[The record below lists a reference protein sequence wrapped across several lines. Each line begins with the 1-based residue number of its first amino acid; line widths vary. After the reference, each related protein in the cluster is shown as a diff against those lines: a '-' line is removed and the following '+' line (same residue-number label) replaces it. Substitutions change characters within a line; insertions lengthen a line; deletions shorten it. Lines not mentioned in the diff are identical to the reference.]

1 MDTDIKEQLTFK
13 KTRSNNSIKEK
24 NRNNMRLK
32 KSKKPKKL
40 PPASPS
46 KIEYYNTKKMNSP
59 QYTDSNYSEDE
70 GLEDYKI
77 DGYHPVHVGEILLD
91 RYVIMQKLGYGHFS
105 TAWLAL
111 DNNNGNYVAIK
122 VQKSDER
129 YIQGAYDEIEILQA
143 LAKKNFDKEWI
154 RSLREYYKDDEE
166 KLKELETVE
175 HTQVVQLLN
184 SFIHNGQN
192 GKHFCMVF
200 EVMGVTLLEIIKRYN
215 YKGIPLPLVRII
227 TKQILIGL
235 DFLHLI
241 CHIIHTDL
249 KPENVLVCL
258 TNDELRNIQE
268 TGTYVLDTGNNKESK
283 DVSSKNSEDGKDSIN
298 NSIIDGSFIDE
309 DNNMAISV
317 DMRRDFNGTGKKLR
331 KKRQKFKKKQMKK
344 LEKYGLSQSEIK
356 IKMKEIIDEINEDK
370 KKKEAEIDINNYD
383 LEDLVERPRI
393 ASVPKVNLD
402 LFSHEKNIDNKKS
415 KKDKKKLNEEESEES
430 EESDEDLMDFYEK
443 SQPYFDINLLEYS
456 KTLQGYIKERN
467 RILHD
472 ENYRRFA
479 LTRNDAL
486 SKAKTDEEKIA
497 IYRKLNEEY
506 GSRGKEIDPSIE
518 VKICDIGNACWFNY
532 HFSTIIQ
539 TRQYRSPEV
548 LIGVNYNETSDI
560 WSLACIIFELV
571 TGDFL
576 FQPEKGET
584 FTKNDDHVAKFIQT
598 LGKMPK
604 NFAKRGEYYNK
615 FFTKE
620 GKMRRVKEIKF
631 IPLKEILIKKYHF
644 KENEA
649 QALTDFL
656 LPMLE
661 FYPERRASARELLR
675 HPWLTMPPNYDY
687 LMSEAEIFKMNMKEN
702 LLGNNKENEIKD
714 PKIELNKDRDVYSSD
729 SELCEADCEDNNIKP
744 KVPSD
749 NQADDDIQLGD
760 GNPDKINIPNYNNSF
775 CLYGQ
780 FVDLTSLD
788 QPNPQFDKIID
799 KDL

>member
-1 MDTDIKEQLTFK
+1 
-13 KTRSNNSIKEK
+13 
-24 NRNNMRLK
+24 
-32 KSKKPKKL
+32 
-40 PPASPS
+40 
-46 KIEYYNTKKMNSP
+46 MNSSK
-59 QYTDSNYSEDE
+59 YTDSNYSEDE

-91 RYVIMQKLGYGHFS
+91 RYIIMQKLGYGHFS

-129 YIQGAYDEIEILQA
+129 YIQGAYDEIEILQS

-154 RSLREYYKDDEE
+154 RSLKEYYKDDKE
-166 KLKELETVE
+166 KLSELETVE

-235 DFLHLI
+235 DFLHRI

-258 TNDELRNIQE
+258 TQDELRNIQE
-268 TGTYVLDTGNNKESK
+268 TGTYVLDTGNNNQNSEENSRNISENKKDKEKEKEITNFEIKEKKIKEEEKESNIE
-283 DVSSKNSEDGKDSIN
+283 SSTTELTLDENNNMSI
-298 NSIIDGSFIDE
+298 FIDKE
-309 DNNMAISV
+309 V
-317 DMRRDFNGTGKKLR
+317 DLKGVGKKAR
-331 KKRQKFKKKQMKK
+331 KKRQRYKKKKK
-344 LEKYGLSQSEIK
+344 KMLEKYGLSNVEI
-356 IKMKEIIDEINEDK
+356 EDK
-370 KKKEAEIDINNYD
+370 MTEVINDINLEMEKEQFEENVKNFD
-383 LEDLVERPRI
+383 LDDIIERPRI
-393 ASVPKVNLD
+393 ASVPKVNLN
-402 LFSHEKNIDNKKS
+402 LYSHEKNKRQKS
-415 KKDKKKLNEEESEES
+415 EENSEES
-430 EESDEDLMDFYEK
+430 EEIKYDDDDNNDII
-443 SQPYFDINLLEYS
+443 PFDINLLEYS
-456 KTLQGYIKERN
+456 KSIQGYIKERN

-472 ENYRRFA
+472 ETYRRFA
-479 LTRNDAL
+479 ITRNEAL
-486 SKAKTDEEKIA
+486 SKAKTDDEKIEV
-497 IYRKLNEEY
+497 YKKFNNEY
-506 GSRGKEIDPSIE
+506 NTRGKEIDPSIE
-518 VKICDIGNACWFNY
+518 VKICDIGNACWFDY

-560 WSLACIIFELV
+560 WSLACIVFELV

-576 FQPEKGET
+576 FQPEKGDT
-584 FTKNDDHVAKFIQT
+584 FTKNDDHVARFIYT

-620 GKMRRVKEIKF
+620 GKLRRIKNRKF
-631 IPLKEILIKKYHF
+631 IGLKDILVKKYHF
-644 KENEA
+644 KEFEA

-661 FYPERRASARELLR
+661 YYPERRASARELLR

-687 LMSEAEIFKMNMKEN
+687 RMSDTEIFKMNMREN
-702 LLGNNKENEIKD
+702 LLGNYYDIDERKKDKEND
-714 PKIELNKDRDVYSSD
+714 DRDVYSSD
-729 SELCEADCEDNNIKP
+729 SELNEADCEDNDKKAKIQ
-744 KVPSD
+744 D
-749 NQADDDIQLGD
+749 DEDDDTQLGD
-760 GNPDKINIPNYNNSF
+760 NNPDKINIPNYNNSF
-775 CLYGQ
+775 CMYGQ

-799 KDL
+799 KDLL

>member
-1 MDTDIKEQLTFK
+1 
-13 KTRSNNSIKEK
+13 
-24 NRNNMRLK
+24 
-32 KSKKPKKL
+32 
-40 PPASPS
+40 
-46 KIEYYNTKKMNSP
+46 MNSSK
-59 QYTDSNYSEDE
+59 YTDSNYSEDE

-91 RYVIMQKLGYGHFS
+91 RYIIMQKLGYGHFS

-129 YIQGAYDEIEILQA
+129 YIQGAYDEIEILQS

-154 RSLREYYKDDEE
+154 RSLKEYYKDDKE
-166 KLKELETVE
+166 KLSELETVE

-235 DFLHLI
+235 DFLHRI

-258 TNDELRNIQE
+258 TQDELRNIQE
-268 TGTYVLDTGNNKESK
+268 TGTYVLDTGNNNQNSEENSRNISENKKDKEKEITNFEIKEKKIKEEEKESNIE
-283 DVSSKNSEDGKDSIN
+283 SSTTELTLDENNNMSI
-298 NSIIDGSFIDE
+298 FIDKE
-309 DNNMAISV
+309 V
-317 DMRRDFNGTGKKLR
+317 DLKGVGKKAR
-331 KKRQKFKKKQMKK
+331 KKRQRYKKKKK
-344 LEKYGLSQSEIK
+344 KMLEKYGLSNVEI
-356 IKMKEIIDEINEDK
+356 EDK
-370 KKKEAEIDINNYD
+370 MTEVINDINLEMEKEQFEENVKNFD
-383 LEDLVERPRI
+383 LDDIIERPRI
-393 ASVPKVNLD
+393 ASVPKVNLN
-402 LFSHEKNIDNKKS
+402 LYSHEKNKRQKS
-415 KKDKKKLNEEESEES
+415 EENSEES
-430 EESDEDLMDFYEK
+430 EEIKYDDDENNDII
-443 SQPYFDINLLEYS
+443 PFDINLLEYS
-456 KTLQGYIKERN
+456 KSIQGYIKERN

-472 ENYRRFA
+472 ETYRRFA
-479 LTRNDAL
+479 ITRNEAL
-486 SKAKTDEEKIA
+486 SKAKTDDEKIEV
-497 IYRKLNEEY
+497 YKKFNNEY
-506 GSRGKEIDPSIE
+506 NTRGKEIDTSIE
-518 VKICDIGNACWFNY
+518 VKICDIGNACWFDY

-560 WSLACIIFELV
+560 WSLACIVFELV

-576 FQPEKGET
+576 FQPEKGDT
-584 FTKNDDHVAKFIQT
+584 FTKNDDHVAKFIYT

-620 GKMRRVKEIKF
+620 GKLRRIKNRKF
-631 IPLKEILIKKYHF
+631 IGLKDILVKKYHF
-644 KENEA
+644 KEFEA

-661 FYPERRASARELLR
+661 YYPERRASARELLR

-687 LMSEAEIFKMNMKEN
+687 RMSDTEIFKMNMREN
-702 LLGNNKENEIKD
+702 LLGNYYDIDERKKDKEND
-714 PKIELNKDRDVYSSD
+714 DRDVYSSD
-729 SELCEADCEDNNIKP
+729 SELNEADCEDNDKKAKIQ
-744 KVPSD
+744 D
-749 NQADDDIQLGD
+749 DEDDDTQLGD
-760 GNPDKINIPNYNNSF
+760 NNPDKINIPNYNNS
-775 CLYGQ
+775 
-780 FVDLTSLD
+780 
-788 QPNPQFDKIID
+788 I
-799 KDL
+799 

>member
-1 MDTDIKEQLTFK
+1 
-13 KTRSNNSIKEK
+13 
-24 NRNNMRLK
+24 
-32 KSKKPKKL
+32 
-40 PPASPS
+40 
-46 KIEYYNTKKMNSP
+46 MNSSK
-59 QYTDSNYSEDE
+59 YTDSNYSEDE

-91 RYVIMQKLGYGHFS
+91 RYIIMQKLGYGHFS

-129 YIQGAYDEIEILQA
+129 YIQGAYDEIEILQS

-154 RSLREYYKDDEE
+154 RSLKEYYKDDKE
-166 KLKELETVE
+166 KLSELETVE

-235 DFLHLI
+235 DFLHRI

-258 TNDELRNIQE
+258 TQDELRNIQE
-268 TGTYVLDTGNNKESK
+268 TGTYVLDTGNNNQNSEENSRNISENKKDKEKEKEITNFEIKEKKIKEEEKESNIE
-283 DVSSKNSEDGKDSIN
+283 SSTTELTLDENNNMSI
-298 NSIIDGSFIDE
+298 FIDKE
-309 DNNMAISV
+309 V
-317 DMRRDFNGTGKKLR
+317 DLKGVGKKAR
-331 KKRQKFKKKQMKK
+331 KKRQRYKKKKK
-344 LEKYGLSQSEIK
+344 KMLEKYGLSNVEI
-356 IKMKEIIDEINEDK
+356 EDK
-370 KKKEAEIDINNYD
+370 MTEVINDINLEMEKEQFEENVKNFD
-383 LEDLVERPRI
+383 LDDIIERPRI
-393 ASVPKVNLD
+393 ASVPKVNLN
-402 LFSHEKNIDNKKS
+402 LYSHEKNKRQKS
-415 KKDKKKLNEEESEES
+415 EENSEES
-430 EESDEDLMDFYEK
+430 EEIKYDDDENNDII
-443 SQPYFDINLLEYS
+443 PFDINLLEYS
-456 KTLQGYIKERN
+456 KSIQGYIKERN

-472 ENYRRFA
+472 ETYRRFA
-479 LTRNDAL
+479 ITRNEAL
-486 SKAKTDEEKIA
+486 SKAKTDDEKIEV
-497 IYRKLNEEY
+497 YKKFNNEY
-506 GSRGKEIDPSIE
+506 NTRGKEIDPSIE
-518 VKICDIGNACWFNY
+518 VKICDIGNACWFDY

-560 WSLACIIFELV
+560 WSLACIVFELV

-576 FQPEKGET
+576 FQPEKGDT
-584 FTKNDDHVAKFIQT
+584 FTKNDDHVARFIYT

-620 GKMRRVKEIKF
+620 GKLRRIKNRKF
-631 IPLKEILIKKYHF
+631 IGLKDILVKKYHF
-644 KENEA
+644 KEFEA

-661 FYPERRASARELLR
+661 YYPERRASARELLR

-687 LMSEAEIFKMNMKEN
+687 RMSDTEIFKMNMREN
-702 LLGNNKENEIKD
+702 LLGNYYDIDERKKDKEND
-714 PKIELNKDRDVYSSD
+714 DRDVYSSD
-729 SELCEADCEDNNIKP
+729 SELNEADCEDNDKKAKIQ
-744 KVPSD
+744 D
-749 NQADDDIQLGD
+749 DEDDDTQLGD
-760 GNPDKINIPNYNNSF
+760 NNPDKINIPNYNNSF
-775 CLYGQ
+775 CMYGQ

-799 KDL
+799 KDLL

>member
-1 MDTDIKEQLTFK
+1 MDTDIKDQLSLK
-13 KTRSNNSIKEK
+13 KGRSNNSIKEK
-24 NRNNMRLK
+24 NRNNMKLK
-32 KSKKPKKL
+32 KCKKPKKL

-46 KIEYYNTKKMNSP
+46 KIEYYNIKKMNSP

-129 YIQGAYDEIEILQA
+129 YIQGAYDEIEILQS

-235 DFLHLI
+235 DFLHRI

-258 TNDELRNIQE
+258 TEDELRNIQE

-283 DVSSKNSEDGKDSIN
+283 NTSSNNSEDGKDSVN
-298 NSIIDGSFIDE
+298 NSINDGSFIDE
-309 DNNMAISV
+309 DMNMAISV
-317 DMRRDFNGTGKKLR
+317 DMRREFPGTGKKLR
-331 KKRQKFKKKQMKK
+331 KKRQKYKRKQMKK
-344 LEKYGLSQSEIK
+344 LEKYGLSKSEIQ

-370 KKKEAEIDINNYD
+370 RKKEAEIDVNNYD

-402 LFSHEKNIDNKKS
+402 LFSHEKNNDNKKS

-443 SQPYFDINLLEYS
+443 SQPFFDINLLEYS

-532 HFSTIIQ
+532 HFSTISQ

-620 GKMRRVKEIKF
+620 GKMRRVKEIKY

-687 LMSEAEIFKMNMKEN
+687 LMSEAEIFKMTMKEN
-702 LLGNNKENEIKD
+702 LLGTNKENEIKD

-729 SELCEADCEDNNIKP
+729 SELCEADCEDNNIKQ
-744 KVPSD
+744 KAPSD
-749 NQADDDIQLGD
+749 NEDDDDIQLGD

-775 CLYGQ
+775 CMYGQ

>member
-1 MDTDIKEQLTFK
+1 
-13 KTRSNNSIKEK
+13 
-24 NRNNMRLK
+24 
-32 KSKKPKKL
+32 
-40 PPASPS
+40 
-46 KIEYYNTKKMNSP
+46 MNSSK
-59 QYTDSNYSEDE
+59 YTDSNYSEDE

-91 RYVIMQKLGYGHFS
+91 RYIIMQKLGYGHFS

-129 YIQGAYDEIEILQA
+129 YIQGAYDEIEILQS

-154 RSLREYYKDDEE
+154 RSLKEYYKDDKE
-166 KLKELETVE
+166 KLSELETVE

-235 DFLHLI
+235 DFLHRI

-258 TNDELRNIQE
+258 TQDELRNIQE
-268 TGTYVLDTGNNKESK
+268 TGTYVLDTGNNNQNSEENSRNISENKKDKEKEKEITNFEIKEKKIKEEEKESNIE
-283 DVSSKNSEDGKDSIN
+283 SSTTELTLDENNNMSI
-298 NSIIDGSFIDE
+298 FIDKE
-309 DNNMAISV
+309 V
-317 DMRRDFNGTGKKLR
+317 DLKGVGKKAR
-331 KKRQKFKKKQMKK
+331 KKRQRYKKKKK
-344 LEKYGLSQSEIK
+344 KMLEKYGLSNVEI
-356 IKMKEIIDEINEDK
+356 EDK
-370 KKKEAEIDINNYD
+370 MTEVINDINLEMEKEQFEENVKNFD
-383 LEDLVERPRI
+383 LDDIIERPRI
-393 ASVPKVNLD
+393 ASVPKVNLN
-402 LFSHEKNIDNKKS
+402 LYSHEKNKRQKS
-415 KKDKKKLNEEESEES
+415 EENSEES
-430 EESDEDLMDFYEK
+430 EEIKYDDDENNDII
-443 SQPYFDINLLEYS
+443 PFDINLLEYS
-456 KTLQGYIKERN
+456 KSIQGYIKERN

-472 ENYRRFA
+472 ETYRRFA
-479 LTRNDAL
+479 ITRNEAL
-486 SKAKTDEEKIA
+486 SKAKTDDEKIEV
-497 IYRKLNEEY
+497 YKKFNNEY
-506 GSRGKEIDPSIE
+506 NTRGKEIDPSIE
-518 VKICDIGNACWFNY
+518 VKICDIGNACWFDY

-560 WSLACIIFELV
+560 WSLACIVFELV

-576 FQPEKGET
+576 FQPEKGDT
-584 FTKNDDHVAKFIQT
+584 FTKNDDHVAKFIYT

-620 GKMRRVKEIKF
+620 GKLRRIKNRKF
-631 IPLKEILIKKYHF
+631 IGLKDILVKKYHF
-644 KENEA
+644 KEFEA

-661 FYPERRASARELLR
+661 YYPERRASARELLR

-687 LMSEAEIFKMNMKEN
+687 RMSDTEIFKMNMREN
-702 LLGNNKENEIKD
+702 LLGNYYDIDERKKDKEND
-714 PKIELNKDRDVYSSD
+714 DRDVYSSD
-729 SELCEADCEDNNIKP
+729 SELNEADCVDNDKKAKIQ
-744 KVPSD
+744 D
-749 NQADDDIQLGD
+749 DEDDDTQLGD
-760 GNPDKINIPNYNNSF
+760 NNPDKINIPNYNNSF
-775 CLYGQ
+775 CMYGQ

-799 KDL
+799 KDLL

>member
-1 MDTDIKEQLTFK
+1 
-13 KTRSNNSIKEK
+13 
-24 NRNNMRLK
+24 
-32 KSKKPKKL
+32 
-40 PPASPS
+40 
-46 KIEYYNTKKMNSP
+46 MNSSK
-59 QYTDSNYSEDE
+59 YTDSNYSEDE

-91 RYVIMQKLGYGHFS
+91 RYIIMQKLGYGHFS

-129 YIQGAYDEIEILQA
+129 YIQGAYDEIEILQS

-154 RSLREYYKDDEE
+154 RSLKEYYKDDKE
-166 KLKELETVE
+166 KLSELETVE

-235 DFLHLI
+235 DFLHRI

-258 TNDELRNIQE
+258 TQDELRNIQE
-268 TGTYVLDTGNNKESK
+268 TGTYVLDTGNNNQNSEENSRNISENKKDKEKEITNFEIKEKKIKEDEKESNIE
-283 DVSSKNSEDGKDSIN
+283 SSTTELTLDENNNMSI
-298 NSIIDGSFIDE
+298 FIDKE
-309 DNNMAISV
+309 V
-317 DMRRDFNGTGKKLR
+317 DLKGVGKKAR
-331 KKRQKFKKKQMKK
+331 KKRQRYKKKKK
-344 LEKYGLSQSEIK
+344 KMLEKYGLSNVEI
-356 IKMKEIIDEINEDK
+356 EDK
-370 KKKEAEIDINNYD
+370 MTEVINDINLEMEKEQFEENVKNFD
-383 LEDLVERPRI
+383 LDDIIERPRI
-393 ASVPKVNLD
+393 ASVPKVNLN
-402 LFSHEKNIDNKKS
+402 LYSHEKNKRQKS
-415 KKDKKKLNEEESEES
+415 EENSEES
-430 EESDEDLMDFYEK
+430 EEIKYDDDENNDII
-443 SQPYFDINLLEYS
+443 PFDINLLEYS
-456 KTLQGYIKERN
+456 KSIQGYIKERN

-472 ENYRRFA
+472 ETYRRFA
-479 LTRNDAL
+479 ITRNEAL
-486 SKAKTDEEKIA
+486 SKAKTDDEKIEV
-497 IYRKLNEEY
+497 YKKFNNEY
-506 GSRGKEIDPSIE
+506 NTRGKEIDPSIE
-518 VKICDIGNACWFNY
+518 VKICDIGNACWFDY

-560 WSLACIIFELV
+560 WSLACIVFELV

-576 FQPEKGET
+576 FQPEKGDT
-584 FTKNDDHVAKFIQT
+584 FTKNDDHVAKFIYT

-620 GKMRRVKEIKF
+620 GKLRRIKNRKF
-631 IPLKEILIKKYHF
+631 IGLKDILVKKYHF
-644 KENEA
+644 KEFEA

-661 FYPERRASARELLR
+661 YYPERRASARELLR

-687 LMSEAEIFKMNMKEN
+687 RMSDTEIFKMNMREN
-702 LLGNNKENEIKD
+702 LLGNYYDIDERKKDKEND
-714 PKIELNKDRDVYSSD
+714 DRDVYSSD
-729 SELCEADCEDNNIKP
+729 SELNEADCEDNDKKAKIQ
-744 KVPSD
+744 D
-749 NQADDDIQLGD
+749 DEDDDTQLGD
-760 GNPDKINIPNYNNSF
+760 NNPDKINIPNYNNSF
-775 CLYGQ
+775 CMYGQ

-799 KDL
+799 KDLL

>member
-1 MDTDIKEQLTFK
+1 
-13 KTRSNNSIKEK
+13 
-24 NRNNMRLK
+24 MR
-32 KSKKPKKL
+32 
-40 PPASPS
+40 
-46 KIEYYNTKKMNSP
+46 I
-59 QYTDSNYSEDE
+59 
-70 GLEDYKI
+70 
-77 DGYHPVHVGEILLD
+77 
-91 RYVIMQKLGYGHFS
+91 
-105 TAWLAL
+105 
-111 DNNNGNYVAIK
+111 
-122 VQKSDER
+122 
-129 YIQGAYDEIEILQA
+129 
-143 LAKKNFDKEWI
+143 
-154 RSLREYYKDDEE
+154 
-166 KLKELETVE
+166 
-175 HTQVVQLLN
+175 
-184 SFIHNGQN
+184 
-192 GKHFCMVF
+192 
-200 EVMGVTLLEIIKRYN
+200 
-215 YKGIPLPLVRII
+215 
-227 TKQILIGL
+227 
-235 DFLHLI
+235 
-241 CHIIHTDL
+241 
-249 KPENVLVCL
+249 
-258 TNDELRNIQE
+258 
-268 TGTYVLDTGNNKESK
+268 
-283 DVSSKNSEDGKDSIN
+283 
-298 NSIIDGSFIDE
+298 
-309 DNNMAISV
+309 
-317 DMRRDFNGTGKKLR
+317 
-331 KKRQKFKKKQMKK
+331 
-344 LEKYGLSQSEIK
+344 LEKYGLSKKEIK
-356 IKMKEIIDEINEDK
+356 EKMDEIMGTKKDK
-370 KKKEAEIDINNYD
+370 ETEIDINNYD
-383 LEDLVERPRI
+383 LEDLIERPRI

-402 LFSHEKNIDNKKS
+402 LYSHEKEKKE
-415 KKDKKKLNEEESEES
+415 KKNKKKLNEEDSEEFDESE
-430 EESDEDLMDFYEK
+430 DIMDYYEK

-456 KTLQGYIKERN
+456 KTLQGYIKEKN

-506 GSRGKEIDPSIE
+506 NCRGKDINPSIE

-560 WSLACIIFELV
+560 WSLACIVFELV

-576 FQPEKGET
+576 FQPEKGDT

-604 NFAKRGEYYNK
+604 NFARRGEYYNK

-620 GKMRRVKEIKF
+620 GKMRRVKEIKY
-631 IPLKEILIKKYHF
+631 IPLKEILVKKYHF

-656 LPMLE
+656 MPMLE

-702 LLGNNKENEIKD
+702 LLGINKEKENED
-714 PKIELNKDRDVYSSD
+714 PKNEINKDRDVYSSD
-729 SELCEADCEDNNIKP
+729 SELNEGDCEDNNLKP

-749 NQADDDIQLGD
+749 NEDDDDIQLGD

-775 CLYGQ
+775 CMYGQ

-788 QPNPQFDKIID
+788 QPNPQFDKIMD

>member
-1 MDTDIKEQLTFK
+1 
-13 KTRSNNSIKEK
+13 
-24 NRNNMRLK
+24 
-32 KSKKPKKL
+32 
-40 PPASPS
+40 
-46 KIEYYNTKKMNSP
+46 MNSSK
-59 QYTDSNYSEDE
+59 YTDSNYSEDE

-91 RYVIMQKLGYGHFS
+91 RYIIMQKLGYGHFS

-129 YIQGAYDEIEILQA
+129 YIQGAYDEIEILQS

-154 RSLREYYKDDEE
+154 RSLKEYYKDDKE
-166 KLKELETVE
+166 KLNELETVE

-235 DFLHLI
+235 DFLHRI

-258 TNDELRNIQE
+258 TQDELRNIQE
-268 TGTYVLDTGNNKESK
+268 TGTYVLDTGNNNQNSEENSRNISENKKDKEKEITNFEIKEKKIKEEEKESNIE
-283 DVSSKNSEDGKDSIN
+283 SSTTELTLDENNNMSI
-298 NSIIDGSFIDE
+298 FIDKE
-309 DNNMAISV
+309 V
-317 DMRRDFNGTGKKLR
+317 DLKGVGKKAR
-331 KKRQKFKKKQMKK
+331 KKRQRYKKKKK
-344 LEKYGLSQSEIK
+344 KMLEKYGLSNVEI
-356 IKMKEIIDEINEDK
+356 EDK
-370 KKKEAEIDINNYD
+370 MTEVINDINLEMEKEQFEENVKNFD
-383 LEDLVERPRI
+383 LDDIIERPRI
-393 ASVPKVNLD
+393 ASVPKVNLN
-402 LFSHEKNIDNKKS
+402 LYSHEKNKRQKS
-415 KKDKKKLNEEESEES
+415 EENSEES
-430 EESDEDLMDFYEK
+430 EEIKYDDDENNDII
-443 SQPYFDINLLEYS
+443 PFDINLLEYS
-456 KTLQGYIKERN
+456 KSIQGYIKERN

-472 ENYRRFA
+472 ETYRRFA
-479 LTRNDAL
+479 ITRNEAL
-486 SKAKTDEEKIA
+486 SKAKTDDEKIEV
-497 IYRKLNEEY
+497 YKKFNNEY
-506 GSRGKEIDPSIE
+506 NTRGKEIDPSIE
-518 VKICDIGNACWFNY
+518 VKICDIGNACWFDY

-560 WSLACIIFELV
+560 WSLACIVFELV

-576 FQPEKGET
+576 FQPEKGDT
-584 FTKNDDHVAKFIQT
+584 FTKNDDHVAKFIYT

-620 GKMRRVKEIKF
+620 GKLRRIKNRKF
-631 IPLKEILIKKYHF
+631 IGLKDILVKKYHF
-644 KENEA
+644 KEFEA

-661 FYPERRASARELLR
+661 YYPERRASARELLR

-687 LMSEAEIFKMNMKEN
+687 RMSDTEIFKMNMREN
-702 LLGNNKENEIKD
+702 LLGNYYDIDERKKDKEND
-714 PKIELNKDRDVYSSD
+714 DRDVYSSD
-729 SELCEADCEDNNIKP
+729 SELNEADCEDNDKKAKIQ
-744 KVPSD
+744 D
-749 NQADDDIQLGD
+749 DEDDDTQLGD
-760 GNPDKINIPNYNNSF
+760 NNPDKINIPNYNNSF
-775 CLYGQ
+775 CMYGQ

-799 KDL
+799 KDLL

>member
-1 MDTDIKEQLTFK
+1 
-13 KTRSNNSIKEK
+13 
-24 NRNNMRLK
+24 
-32 KSKKPKKL
+32 
-40 PPASPS
+40 
-46 KIEYYNTKKMNSP
+46 MNSSK
-59 QYTDSNYSEDE
+59 YTDSNYSEDE

-91 RYVIMQKLGYGHFS
+91 RYIIMQKLGYGHFS

-129 YIQGAYDEIEILQA
+129 YIQGAYDEIEILQS

-154 RSLREYYKDDEE
+154 RSLKEYYKDDKE
-166 KLKELETVE
+166 KLSELETVE

-235 DFLHLI
+235 DFLHRI

-258 TNDELRNIQE
+258 TQDELRNIQE
-268 TGTYVLDTGNNKESK
+268 TGTYVLDTGNNNQNSEENSRNISENKKEKEKEITNFEIKEKKIKEEEKESNIE
-283 DVSSKNSEDGKDSIN
+283 SSTTELTLDENNNMSI
-298 NSIIDGSFIDE
+298 FIDKE
-309 DNNMAISV
+309 V
-317 DMRRDFNGTGKKLR
+317 DLKGVGKKAR
-331 KKRQKFKKKQMKK
+331 KKRQRYKKKKK
-344 LEKYGLSQSEIK
+344 KMLEKYGLSNVEI
-356 IKMKEIIDEINEDK
+356 EDK
-370 KKKEAEIDINNYD
+370 MTEVINDINLEMEKEQFEENVKNFD
-383 LEDLVERPRI
+383 LDDIIERPRI
-393 ASVPKVNLD
+393 ASVPKVNLN
-402 LFSHEKNIDNKKS
+402 LYSHEKNKRQKS
-415 KKDKKKLNEEESEES
+415 EENSEES
-430 EESDEDLMDFYEK
+430 EEIKYDDDENNDII
-443 SQPYFDINLLEYS
+443 PFDINLLEYS
-456 KTLQGYIKERN
+456 KSIQGYIKERN

-472 ENYRRFA
+472 ETYRRFA
-479 LTRNDAL
+479 ITRNEAL
-486 SKAKTDEEKIA
+486 SKAKTDDEKIEV
-497 IYRKLNEEY
+497 YKKFNNEY
-506 GSRGKEIDPSIE
+506 NTRGKEIDPSIE
-518 VKICDIGNACWFNY
+518 VKICDIGNACWFDY

-560 WSLACIIFELV
+560 WSLACIVFELV

-576 FQPEKGET
+576 FQPEKGDT
-584 FTKNDDHVAKFIQT
+584 FTKNDDHVAKFIYT

-620 GKMRRVKEIKF
+620 GKLRRIKNRKF
-631 IPLKEILIKKYHF
+631 IGLKDILVKKYHF
-644 KENEA
+644 KEFEA

-661 FYPERRASARELLR
+661 YYPERRASARELLR

-687 LMSEAEIFKMNMKEN
+687 RMSDTEIFKMNMREN
-702 LLGNNKENEIKD
+702 LLGNYYDIDERKKDKEND
-714 PKIELNKDRDVYSSD
+714 DRDVYSSD
-729 SELCEADCEDNNIKP
+729 SELNEADCEDNDKKAKIQ
-744 KVPSD
+744 D
-749 NQADDDIQLGD
+749 DEDDDTQLGD
-760 GNPDKINIPNYNNSF
+760 NNPDKINIPNYNNSF
-775 CLYGQ
+775 CMYGQ

-799 KDL
+799 KDLL

>member
-1 MDTDIKEQLTFK
+1 
-13 KTRSNNSIKEK
+13 
-24 NRNNMRLK
+24 
-32 KSKKPKKL
+32 
-40 PPASPS
+40 
-46 KIEYYNTKKMNSP
+46 MNSSK
-59 QYTDSNYSEDE
+59 YTDSNYSEDE

-91 RYVIMQKLGYGHFS
+91 RYIIMQKLGYGHFS

-129 YIQGAYDEIEILQA
+129 YIQGAYDEIEILQS

-154 RSLREYYKDDEE
+154 RSLKEYYKDDKE
-166 KLKELETVE
+166 KLSELETVE

-235 DFLHLI
+235 DFLHRI

-258 TNDELRNIQE
+258 TQDELRNIQE
-268 TGTYVLDTGNNKESK
+268 TGTYVLDTGNNNQNSEENSRNISENKKDKEKEITNFEIKEKKIKEEEKESNIE
-283 DVSSKNSEDGKDSIN
+283 SSTTELTLDENNNMSI
-298 NSIIDGSFIDE
+298 FIDKE
-309 DNNMAISV
+309 V
-317 DMRRDFNGTGKKLR
+317 DLKGVGKKAR
-331 KKRQKFKKKQMKK
+331 KKRQRYKKKKK
-344 LEKYGLSQSEIK
+344 KMLEKYGLSNVEI
-356 IKMKEIIDEINEDK
+356 EDK
-370 KKKEAEIDINNYD
+370 MTEVINDINLEMEKEQFEENVKNFD
-383 LEDLVERPRI
+383 LDDIIERPRI
-393 ASVPKVNLD
+393 ASVPKVNLN
-402 LFSHEKNIDNKKS
+402 LYSHEKNKRQKS
-415 KKDKKKLNEEESEES
+415 EENSEES
-430 EESDEDLMDFYEK
+430 EEIKYDDDENNDII
-443 SQPYFDINLLEYS
+443 PFDINLLEYS
-456 KTLQGYIKERN
+456 KSIQGYIKERN

-472 ENYRRFA
+472 ETYRRFA
-479 LTRNDAL
+479 ITRNEAL
-486 SKAKTDEEKIA
+486 SKAKTDDEKIEV
-497 IYRKLNEEY
+497 YKKFNNEY
-506 GSRGKEIDPSIE
+506 NTRGKEIDTSIE
-518 VKICDIGNACWFNY
+518 VKICDIGNACWFDY

-560 WSLACIIFELV
+560 WSLACIVFELV

-576 FQPEKGET
+576 FQPEKGDT
-584 FTKNDDHVAKFIQT
+584 FTKNDDHVAKFIYT

-620 GKMRRVKEIKF
+620 GKLRRIKNRKF
-631 IPLKEILIKKYHF
+631 IGLKDILVKKYHF
-644 KENEA
+644 KEFEA

-661 FYPERRASARELLR
+661 YYPERRASARELLR

-687 LMSEAEIFKMNMKEN
+687 RMSDTEIFKMNMREN
-702 LLGNNKENEIKD
+702 LLGNYYDIDERKKDKEND
-714 PKIELNKDRDVYSSD
+714 DRDVYSSD
-729 SELCEADCEDNNIKP
+729 SELNEADCEDNDKKAKIQ
-744 KVPSD
+744 D
-749 NQADDDIQLGD
+749 DEDDDTQLGD
-760 GNPDKINIPNYNNSF
+760 NNPDKINIPNYNNSF
-775 CLYGQ
+775 CMYGQ

-799 KDL
+799 KDLL

>member
-1 MDTDIKEQLTFK
+1 
-13 KTRSNNSIKEK
+13 
-24 NRNNMRLK
+24 
-32 KSKKPKKL
+32 
-40 PPASPS
+40 
-46 KIEYYNTKKMNSP
+46 MNSSK
-59 QYTDSNYSEDE
+59 YTDSNYSEDE

-91 RYVIMQKLGYGHFS
+91 RYIIMQKLGYGHFS

-129 YIQGAYDEIEILQA
+129 YIQGAYDEIEILQS

-154 RSLREYYKDDEE
+154 RSLKEYYKDDKE
-166 KLKELETVE
+166 KLNELETVE

-235 DFLHLI
+235 DFLHRI

-258 TNDELRNIQE
+258 TQDELRNIQE
-268 TGTYVLDTGNNKESK
+268 TGTYVLDTGNNNQNSEENSRNISENKKDKEKEKEITNFEIKEKKIKEEEKESNIE
-283 DVSSKNSEDGKDSIN
+283 SSTTELTLDENNNMSI
-298 NSIIDGSFIDE
+298 FIDKE
-309 DNNMAISV
+309 V
-317 DMRRDFNGTGKKLR
+317 DLKGVGKKAR
-331 KKRQKFKKKQMKK
+331 KKRQRYKKKKK
-344 LEKYGLSQSEIK
+344 KMLEKYGLSNVEI
-356 IKMKEIIDEINEDK
+356 EDK
-370 KKKEAEIDINNYD
+370 MTEVINDINLEMEKEQFEENVKNFD
-383 LEDLVERPRI
+383 LDDIIERPRI
-393 ASVPKVNLD
+393 ASVPKVNLN
-402 LFSHEKNIDNKKS
+402 LYSHEKNKRQKS
-415 KKDKKKLNEEESEES
+415 EENSEES
-430 EESDEDLMDFYEK
+430 EEIKYDDDENNDII
-443 SQPYFDINLLEYS
+443 PFDINLLEYS
-456 KTLQGYIKERN
+456 KSIQGYIKERN

-472 ENYRRFA
+472 ETYRRFA
-479 LTRNDAL
+479 ITRNEAL
-486 SKAKTDEEKIA
+486 SKAKTDDEKIEV
-497 IYRKLNEEY
+497 YKKFNNEY
-506 GSRGKEIDPSIE
+506 NTRGKEIDPSIE
-518 VKICDIGNACWFNY
+518 VKICDIGNACWFDY

-560 WSLACIIFELV
+560 WSLACIVFELV

-576 FQPEKGET
+576 FQPEKGDT
-584 FTKNDDHVAKFIQT
+584 FTKNDDHVAKFIYT

-620 GKMRRVKEIKF
+620 GKLRRIKNRKF
-631 IPLKEILIKKYHF
+631 IGLKDILVKKYHF
-644 KENEA
+644 KEFEA

-687 LMSEAEIFKMNMKEN
+687 RMSDTEIFKMNMREN
-702 LLGNNKENEIKD
+702 LLGNYYDIDERKKDKEND
-714 PKIELNKDRDVYSSD
+714 DRDVYSSD
-729 SELCEADCEDNNIKP
+729 SELNEADCEDNDKKAKIQ
-744 KVPSD
+744 D
-749 NQADDDIQLGD
+749 DEDDDTQLGD
-760 GNPDKINIPNYNNSF
+760 NNPDKINIPNYNNSF
-775 CLYGQ
+775 CMYGQ

-799 KDL
+799 KDLL

>member
-1 MDTDIKEQLTFK
+1 
-13 KTRSNNSIKEK
+13 
-24 NRNNMRLK
+24 
-32 KSKKPKKL
+32 
-40 PPASPS
+40 
-46 KIEYYNTKKMNSP
+46 MNSSK
-59 QYTDSNYSEDE
+59 YTDSNYSEDE

-91 RYVIMQKLGYGHFS
+91 RYIIMQKLGYGHFS

-129 YIQGAYDEIEILQA
+129 YIQGAYDEIEILQS

-154 RSLREYYKDDEE
+154 RSLKEYYKDDKE
-166 KLKELETVE
+166 KLSELETVE

-235 DFLHLI
+235 DFLHRI

-258 TNDELRNIQE
+258 TQDELRNIQE
-268 TGTYVLDTGNNKESK
+268 TGTYVLDTGNNNQNSEENSRNISENKKDKEKEITNFEIKEKKIKEDEKESNIE
-283 DVSSKNSEDGKDSIN
+283 SSTTELTLDENNNMSI
-298 NSIIDGSFIDE
+298 FIDKE
-309 DNNMAISV
+309 V
-317 DMRRDFNGTGKKLR
+317 DLKGVGKKAR
-331 KKRQKFKKKQMKK
+331 KKRQRYKKKKK
-344 LEKYGLSQSEIK
+344 KMLEKYGLSNVEI
-356 IKMKEIIDEINEDK
+356 EDK
-370 KKKEAEIDINNYD
+370 MTEVINDINLEMEKEQFEENVKNFD
-383 LEDLVERPRI
+383 LDDIIERPRI
-393 ASVPKVNLD
+393 ASVPKVNLN
-402 LFSHEKNIDNKKS
+402 LYSHEKNKRQKS
-415 KKDKKKLNEEESEES
+415 EENSEES
-430 EESDEDLMDFYEK
+430 EEIKYDDDENNDII
-443 SQPYFDINLLEYS
+443 PFDINLLEYS
-456 KTLQGYIKERN
+456 KSIQGYIKERN

-472 ENYRRFA
+472 ETYRRFA
-479 LTRNDAL
+479 ITRNEAL
-486 SKAKTDEEKIA
+486 SKAKTDDEKIEV
-497 IYRKLNEEY
+497 YKKFNNEY
-506 GSRGKEIDPSIE
+506 NTRGKEIDTSIE
-518 VKICDIGNACWFNY
+518 VKICDIGNACWFDY

-560 WSLACIIFELV
+560 WSLACIVFELV

-576 FQPEKGET
+576 FQPEKGDT
-584 FTKNDDHVAKFIQT
+584 FTKNDDHVAKFIYT

-620 GKMRRVKEIKF
+620 GKLRRIKNRKF
-631 IPLKEILIKKYHF
+631 IGLKDILVKKYHF
-644 KENEA
+644 KEFEA

-661 FYPERRASARELLR
+661 YYPERRASARELLR

-687 LMSEAEIFKMNMKEN
+687 RMSDTEIFKMNMREN
-702 LLGNNKENEIKD
+702 LLGNYYDIDERKKDKEND
-714 PKIELNKDRDVYSSD
+714 DRDVYSSD
-729 SELCEADCEDNNIKP
+729 SELNEADCEDNDKKAKIQ
-744 KVPSD
+744 D
-749 NQADDDIQLGD
+749 DEDDDTQLGD
-760 GNPDKINIPNYNNSF
+760 NNPDKINIPNYNNSF
-775 CLYGQ
+775 CMYGQ

-799 KDL
+799 KDLL

>member
-1 MDTDIKEQLTFK
+1 MK
-13 KTRSNNSIKEK
+13 
-24 NRNNMRLK
+24 LK
-32 KSKKPKKL
+32 KSKKSTKL

-46 KIEYYNTKKMNSP
+46 KIVYYNTKKMNSP
-59 QYTDSNYSEDE
+59 QYTDSNFSEDE

-91 RYVIMQKLGYGHFS
+91 RYIIMQKLGYGHFS

-129 YIQGAYDEIEILQA
+129 YIQGAYDEIEILQS

-154 RSLREYYKDDEE
+154 SSLKEYYKDDEE

-235 DFLHLI
+235 DFLHRI

-258 TNDELRNIQE
+258 TPDELRNIQE

-283 DVSSKNSEDGKDSIN
+283 CSSSNNSEEAKDSNN
-298 NSIIDGSFIDE
+298 NSIDESYFLDE
-309 DNNMAISV
+309 DMNMLVSV
-317 DMRRDFNGTGKKLR
+317 DLRKDFKGTFGKKLR
-331 KKRQKFKKKQMKK
+331 RRRQKNKRKQMKK
-344 LEKYGLSQSEIK
+344 LEKYGLTKNEIQV
-356 IKMKEIIDEINEDK
+356 KMHEIIDEINEEK
-370 KKKEAEIDINNYD
+370 RKKESEINVNNYD
-383 LEDLVERPRI
+383 LEDLVERPRV

-402 LFSHEKNIDNKKS
+402 LYSHEKNNKDKKS
-415 KKDKKKLNEEESEES
+415 KKNKRKMEEEEEEESEAS
-430 EESDEDLMDFYEK
+430 EEFDDDIFDLYNK
-443 SQPYFDINLLEYS
+443 SRAHFDINIKEYNQI
-456 KTLQGYIKERN
+456 LQCYIKERN

-472 ENYRRFA
+472 ENYRKFV
-479 LTRNDAL
+479 LTRNEAL
-486 SKAKTDEEKIA
+486 SKAKTDEEKKK
-497 IYRKLNEEY
+497 IYLKLNEEY

-560 WSLACIIFELV
+560 WSLACMVFELV

-576 FQPEKGET
+576 FQPEKGQT

-620 GKMRRVKEIKF
+620 GKMRRVKDIKY
-631 IPLKEILIKKYHF
+631 IPLKEIFVKKYHF

-661 FYPERRASARELLR
+661 FYPERRATARDLLR

-687 LMSEAEIFKMNMKEN
+687 LMSEAEIFRMYSKEN
-702 LLGNNKENEIKD
+702 LLSINKENELKD
-714 PKIELNKDRDVYSSD
+714 PKQELNKDRDVYSSD
-729 SELCEADCEDNNIKP
+729 SELCEADCEDNKTKP
-744 KVPSD
+744 ITQSD
-749 NQADDDIQLGD
+749 NEDDDDIELGD

-775 CLYGQ
+775 CMYGQ

-799 KDL
+799 QDLL

>member
-1 MDTDIKEQLTFK
+1 M
-13 KTRSNNSIKEK
+13 
-24 NRNNMRLK
+24 
-32 KSKKPKKL
+32 
-40 PPASPS
+40 
-46 KIEYYNTKKMNSP
+46 
-59 QYTDSNYSEDE
+59 
-70 GLEDYKI
+70 
-77 DGYHPVHVGEILLD
+77 
-91 RYVIMQKLGYGHFS
+91 
-105 TAWLAL
+105 
-111 DNNNGNYVAIK
+111 
-122 VQKSDER
+122 
-129 YIQGAYDEIEILQA
+129 QA

-154 RSLREYYKDDEE
+154 SSLREYYKDDKE

-235 DFLHLI
+235 DFLHRI

-258 TNDELRNIQE
+258 TEDELRNIQE
-268 TGTYVLDTGNNKESK
+268 TGTYVLDTGNNRDSK
-283 DVSSKNSEDGKDSIN
+283 NVSSNASEVDKDSNN
-298 NSIIDGSFIDE
+298 NSILNEIKVDGDLSLSMSISLDTSISF
-309 DNNMAISV
+309 S
-317 DMRRDFNGTGKKLR
+317 GLTGKKLR
-331 KKRQKFKKKQMKK
+331 KKRQKFKRKQMKI
-344 LEKYGLSQSEIK
+344 LERYGLSKKEIK
-356 IKMKEIIDEINEDK
+356 EKMDEIMDNK
-370 KKKEAEIDINNYD
+370 KSKETEIDINNYD
-383 LEDLVERPRI
+383 LEDLIERPRV

-402 LFSHEKNIDNKKS
+402 LYSHEKEKKEKKNKKKS
-415 KKDKKKLNEEESEES
+415 NEEDSEEFDESE
-430 EESDEDLMDFYEK
+430 DIMDFYEK

-456 KTLQGYIKERN
+456 KTLQGYIKEKN

-584 FTKNDDHVAKFIQT
+584 FTKNDDHVAKFMQT

-620 GKMRRVKEIKF
+620 GKMRRVKEIKY
-631 IPLKEILIKKYHF
+631 IPLKDILVKKYHF

-687 LMSEAEIFKMNMKEN
+687 HMSEAEIFKMNMKEN
-702 LLGNNKENEIKD
+702 LLGKTKENEIKD
-714 PKIELNKDRDVYSSD
+714 PRMELNKDRDVYSSD
-729 SELCEADCEDNNIKP
+729 SELNEADCEDNNLKP
-744 KVPSD
+744 KET
-749 NQADDDIQLGD
+749 NKIGDDDDDDDNQLGD

-775 CLYGQ
+775 CMYGQ

>member
-1 MDTDIKEQLTFK
+1 
-13 KTRSNNSIKEK
+13 
-24 NRNNMRLK
+24 
-32 KSKKPKKL
+32 
-40 PPASPS
+40 
-46 KIEYYNTKKMNSP
+46 MNSP
-59 QYTDSNYSEDE
+59 QYTDSNNSEDE

-91 RYVIMQKLGYGHFS
+91 RYIIMQKLGYGHFS

-129 YIQGAYDEIEILQA
+129 YIQGAYDEIEILQS

-154 RSLREYYKDDEE
+154 KSLREYYKDDEE
-166 KLKELETVE
+166 KLKELEVVE

-235 DFLHLI
+235 DFLHRI

-268 TGTYVLDTGNNKESK
+268 TGTYVLDTGNYKDSK
-283 DVSSKNSEDGKDSIN
+283 TTSIN
-298 NSIIDGSFIDE
+298 NSIDEKETTTNCTKTPETDFFDE
-309 DNNMAISV
+309 DMNMSISI
-317 DMRRDFNGTGKKLR
+317 DRKTNFEGTGKKLR
-331 KKRQKFKKKQMKK
+331 KKKQKYKKKQMKK
-344 LEKYGLSQSEIK
+344 LEKYGLSKNEIQ
-356 IKMKEIIDEINEDK
+356 IKMNEVMTEIDEER
-370 KKKEAEIDINNYD
+370 KKKENEIDIHNYN
-383 LEDLVERPRI
+383 LEDLIERPRI

-402 LFSHEKNIDNKKS
+402 LFSHEKKDKDKDKDKKS
-415 KKDKKKLNEEESEES
+415 KKLKKNLSLEDSEES
-430 EESDEDLMDFYEK
+430 EESDEDFMDFYENN
-443 SQPYFDINLLEYS
+443 QPYFDINLLEYS
-456 KTLQGYIKERN
+456 KNLQGYLKEKN

-472 ENYRRFA
+472 ENYRRFV

-486 SKAKTDEEKIA
+486 SKAKTDEEKIS
-497 IYRKLNEEY
+497 IYHKLNEEY

-560 WSLACIIFELV
+560 WSLACIVFELV

-620 GKMRRVKEIKF
+620 GKMRRKKEIKY
-631 IPLKEILIKKYHF
+631 IPLKEILVKKYHF

-675 HPWLTMPPNYDY
+675 HPWLSMPPNYDY
-687 LMSEAEIFKMNMKEN
+687 LMSDTEVFKMTMKEN
-702 LLGNNKENEIKD
+702 LLGINKEDEIKD
-714 PKIELNKDRDVYSSD
+714 PKAELNKDRDVYSSD
-729 SELCEADCEDNNIKP
+729 SELNEADCEDNNIKP
-744 KVPSD
+744 KIPSD
-749 NQADDDIQLGD
+749 NEEDDDDNQLCD
-760 GNPDKINIPNYNNSF
+760 GNPDKIHLPNYNNSF
-775 CLYGQ
+775 CMYGQ

-788 QPNPQFDKIID
+788 QPNPQFDKIMD
-799 KDL
+799 KDI

>member
-1 MDTDIKEQLTFK
+1 
-13 KTRSNNSIKEK
+13 
-24 NRNNMRLK
+24 
-32 KSKKPKKL
+32 
-40 PPASPS
+40 
-46 KIEYYNTKKMNSP
+46 MNSSK
-59 QYTDSNYSEDE
+59 YTDSNYSEDE

-91 RYVIMQKLGYGHFS
+91 RYIIMQKLGYGHFS

-129 YIQGAYDEIEILQA
+129 YIQGAYDEIEILQS

-154 RSLREYYKDDEE
+154 RSLKEYYKDDKE
-166 KLKELETVE
+166 KLNELETVE

-235 DFLHLI
+235 DFLHRI

-258 TNDELRNIQE
+258 TQDELRNIQE
-268 TGTYVLDTGNNKESK
+268 TGTYVLDTGNNNQNSEENSRNISENKKDKEKEKEITNFEIKEKKIKEEEKESNIE
-283 DVSSKNSEDGKDSIN
+283 SSTTELTLDENNNMSI
-298 NSIIDGSFIDE
+298 FIDKE
-309 DNNMAISV
+309 V
-317 DMRRDFNGTGKKLR
+317 DLKGVGKKAR
-331 KKRQKFKKKQMKK
+331 KKRQRYKKKKK
-344 LEKYGLSQSEIK
+344 KMLEKYGLSNVEI
-356 IKMKEIIDEINEDK
+356 EDK
-370 KKKEAEIDINNYD
+370 MTEVINDINLEMEKEQFEENVKNFD
-383 LEDLVERPRI
+383 LDDIIERPRI
-393 ASVPKVNLD
+393 ASVPKVNLN
-402 LFSHEKNIDNKKS
+402 LYSHEKNKRQKS
-415 KKDKKKLNEEESEES
+415 EENSEES
-430 EESDEDLMDFYEK
+430 EEIKYDDDENNDII
-443 SQPYFDINLLEYS
+443 PFDINLLEYS
-456 KTLQGYIKERN
+456 KSIQGYIKERN

-472 ENYRRFA
+472 ETYRRFA
-479 LTRNDAL
+479 ITRNEAL
-486 SKAKTDEEKIA
+486 SKAKTDDEKIEV
-497 IYRKLNEEY
+497 YKKFNNEY
-506 GSRGKEIDPSIE
+506 NTRGKEIDPSIE
-518 VKICDIGNACWFNY
+518 VKICDIGNACWFDY

-560 WSLACIIFELV
+560 WSLACIVFELV

-576 FQPEKGET
+576 FQPEKGDT
-584 FTKNDDHVAKFIQT
+584 FTKNDDHVAKFIYT

-620 GKMRRVKEIKF
+620 GKLRRIKNRKF
-631 IPLKEILIKKYHF
+631 IGLKDILVKKYHF
-644 KENEA
+644 KEFEA

-661 FYPERRASARELLR
+661 YYPERRASARELLR

-687 LMSEAEIFKMNMKEN
+687 RMSDTEIFKMNMREN
-702 LLGNNKENEIKD
+702 LLGNYYDIDERKKDKEND
-714 PKIELNKDRDVYSSD
+714 DRDVYSSD
-729 SELCEADCEDNNIKP
+729 SELNEADCEDNDKKAKIQ
-744 KVPSD
+744 D
-749 NQADDDIQLGD
+749 DEDDDTQLGD
-760 GNPDKINIPNYNNSF
+760 NNPDKINIPNYNNSF
-775 CLYGQ
+775 CMYGQ

-799 KDL
+799 KDLL

>member
-1 MDTDIKEQLTFK
+1 
-13 KTRSNNSIKEK
+13 
-24 NRNNMRLK
+24 
-32 KSKKPKKL
+32 
-40 PPASPS
+40 
-46 KIEYYNTKKMNSP
+46 MNSSK
-59 QYTDSNYSEDE
+59 YTDSNYSEDE

-91 RYVIMQKLGYGHFS
+91 RYIIMQKLGYGHFS

-129 YIQGAYDEIEILQA
+129 YIQGAYDEIEILQS

-154 RSLREYYKDDEE
+154 RSLKEYYKDDKE
-166 KLKELETVE
+166 KLSELETVE

-235 DFLHLI
+235 DFLHRI

-258 TNDELRNIQE
+258 TQDELRNIQE
-268 TGTYVLDTGNNKESK
+268 TGTYVLDTGNNNQNSEENSRNISENKKDKEKEITNFEIKEKKIKEEEKESNIE
-283 DVSSKNSEDGKDSIN
+283 SSTTELTLDENNNMSI
-298 NSIIDGSFIDE
+298 FIDKE
-309 DNNMAISV
+309 V
-317 DMRRDFNGTGKKLR
+317 DLKGVGKKAR
-331 KKRQKFKKKQMKK
+331 KKRQRYKKKKK
-344 LEKYGLSQSEIK
+344 KMLEKYGLSNVEI
-356 IKMKEIIDEINEDK
+356 EDK
-370 KKKEAEIDINNYD
+370 MTEVINDINLEMEKEQFEENVKNFD
-383 LEDLVERPRI
+383 LDDIIERPRI
-393 ASVPKVNLD
+393 ASVPKVNLN
-402 LFSHEKNIDNKKS
+402 LYSHEKNKRQKS
-415 KKDKKKLNEEESEES
+415 EENSEES
-430 EESDEDLMDFYEK
+430 EEIKYDDDENNDII
-443 SQPYFDINLLEYS
+443 PFDINLLEYS
-456 KTLQGYIKERN
+456 KSIQGYIKERN

-472 ENYRRFA
+472 ETYRRFA
-479 LTRNDAL
+479 ITRNEAL
-486 SKAKTDEEKIA
+486 SKAKTDDEKIEV
-497 IYRKLNEEY
+497 YKKFNNEY
-506 GSRGKEIDPSIE
+506 NTRGKEIDPSIE
-518 VKICDIGNACWFNY
+518 VKICDIGNACWFDY

-560 WSLACIIFELV
+560 WSLACIVFELV

-576 FQPEKGET
+576 FQPEKGDT
-584 FTKNDDHVAKFIQT
+584 FTKNDDHVAKFIYT

-620 GKMRRVKEIKF
+620 GKLRRIKNRKF
-631 IPLKEILIKKYHF
+631 IGLKDILVKKYHF
-644 KENEA
+644 KEFEA

-661 FYPERRASARELLR
+661 YYPERRASARELLR

-687 LMSEAEIFKMNMKEN
+687 RMSDTEIFKMNMREN
-702 LLGNNKENEIKD
+702 LLGNYYDIDERKKDKEND
-714 PKIELNKDRDVYSSD
+714 DRDVYSSD
-729 SELCEADCEDNNIKP
+729 SELNEADCEDNDK
-744 KVPSD
+744 KVKIQD
-749 NQADDDIQLGD
+749 DEDDDTQLGD
-760 GNPDKINIPNYNNSF
+760 NNPDKINIPNYNNSF
-775 CLYGQ
+775 CMYGQ

-799 KDL
+799 KDLL

>member
-1 MDTDIKEQLTFK
+1 
-13 KTRSNNSIKEK
+13 
-24 NRNNMRLK
+24 
-32 KSKKPKKL
+32 
-40 PPASPS
+40 
-46 KIEYYNTKKMNSP
+46 MNSSK
-59 QYTDSNYSEDE
+59 YTDSNSSEDE

-91 RYVIMQKLGYGHFS
+91 RYIIMQKLGYGHFS

-129 YIQGAYDEIEILQA
+129 YIQGAYDEIEILQS

-154 RSLREYYKDDEE
+154 RSLKEYYKDDKE
-166 KLKELETVE
+166 KLSELETVE

-235 DFLHLI
+235 DFLHRI

-258 TNDELRNIQE
+258 TQDELRNIQE
-268 TGTYVLDTGNNKESK
+268 TGTYVLDTGNNNQNSEENSRNISENKKDKEKEKEITNFEIKEKKIKEEEKESNIE
-283 DVSSKNSEDGKDSIN
+283 SSTTELTLDENNNMSI
-298 NSIIDGSFIDE
+298 FIDKE
-309 DNNMAISV
+309 V
-317 DMRRDFNGTGKKLR
+317 DLKGVGKKAR
-331 KKRQKFKKKQMKK
+331 KKRQRYKKKKK
-344 LEKYGLSQSEIK
+344 KMLEKYGLSNVEI
-356 IKMKEIIDEINEDK
+356 EDK
-370 KKKEAEIDINNYD
+370 MTEVINDINLEMEKEQFEENVKNFD
-383 LEDLVERPRI
+383 LDDIIERPRI
-393 ASVPKVNLD
+393 ASVPKVNLN
-402 LFSHEKNIDNKKS
+402 LYSHEKNKRQKS
-415 KKDKKKLNEEESEES
+415 EENSEES
-430 EESDEDLMDFYEK
+430 EEIKYDDDENNDII
-443 SQPYFDINLLEYS
+443 PFDINLLEYS
-456 KTLQGYIKERN
+456 KSIQGYIKERN

-472 ENYRRFA
+472 ETYRRFA
-479 LTRNDAL
+479 ITRNEAL
-486 SKAKTDEEKIA
+486 SKAKTDDEKIEV
-497 IYRKLNEEY
+497 YKKFNNEY
-506 GSRGKEIDPSIE
+506 NTRGKEIDPSIE
-518 VKICDIGNACWFNY
+518 VKICDIGNACWFDY

-560 WSLACIIFELV
+560 WSLACIVFELV

-576 FQPEKGET
+576 FQPEKGDT
-584 FTKNDDHVAKFIQT
+584 FTKNDDHVAKFIYT

-620 GKMRRVKEIKF
+620 GKLRRIKNRKF
-631 IPLKEILIKKYHF
+631 IGLKDILVKKYHF
-644 KENEA
+644 KEFEA

-661 FYPERRASARELLR
+661 YYPERRASARELLR

-687 LMSEAEIFKMNMKEN
+687 RMSDTEIFKMNMREN
-702 LLGNNKENEIKD
+702 LLGNYYDIDERKKDKEND
-714 PKIELNKDRDVYSSD
+714 DRDVYSSD
-729 SELCEADCEDNNIKP
+729 SELNEADCEDNDKKAKIQ
-744 KVPSD
+744 D
-749 NQADDDIQLGD
+749 DEDDDTQLGD
-760 GNPDKINIPNYNNSF
+760 NNPDKINIPNYNNSF
-775 CLYGQ
+775 CMYGQ

-799 KDL
+799 KDLL

>member
-1 MDTDIKEQLTFK
+1 
-13 KTRSNNSIKEK
+13 
-24 NRNNMRLK
+24 
-32 KSKKPKKL
+32 
-40 PPASPS
+40 
-46 KIEYYNTKKMNSP
+46 MNSSK
-59 QYTDSNYSEDE
+59 YTDSNYSEDE

-91 RYVIMQKLGYGHFS
+91 RYIIMQKLGYGHFS

-129 YIQGAYDEIEILQA
+129 YIQGAYDEIEILQS

-154 RSLREYYKDDEE
+154 RSLKEYYKDDKE
-166 KLKELETVE
+166 KLSELETVE

-235 DFLHLI
+235 DFLHRI

-258 TNDELRNIQE
+258 TQDELRNIQE
-268 TGTYVLDTGNNKESK
+268 TGTYVLDTGNNNQNSEENSRNISENKKDKEKEKEITNFEIKEKKIKEEEKESNIE
-283 DVSSKNSEDGKDSIN
+283 SSTTELTLDENNNMSI
-298 NSIIDGSFIDE
+298 FIDKE
-309 DNNMAISV
+309 V
-317 DMRRDFNGTGKKLR
+317 DLKGVGKKAR
-331 KKRQKFKKKQMKK
+331 KKRQRYKKKKK
-344 LEKYGLSQSEIK
+344 KMLEKYGLSNVEI
-356 IKMKEIIDEINEDK
+356 EDK
-370 KKKEAEIDINNYD
+370 MTEVINDINLEMEKEQFEENVKNFD
-383 LEDLVERPRI
+383 LDDIIERPRI
-393 ASVPKVNLD
+393 ASVPKVNLN
-402 LFSHEKNIDNKKS
+402 LYSHEKNKRQKS
-415 KKDKKKLNEEESEES
+415 EENSEES
-430 EESDEDLMDFYEK
+430 EEIKYDDDDNNDII
-443 SQPYFDINLLEYS
+443 PFDINLLEYS
-456 KTLQGYIKERN
+456 KSIQGYIKERN

-472 ENYRRFA
+472 ETYRRFA
-479 LTRNDAL
+479 ITRNEAL
-486 SKAKTDEEKIA
+486 SKAKTDDEKIEV
-497 IYRKLNEEY
+497 YKKFNNEY
-506 GSRGKEIDPSIE
+506 NTRGKEIDPSIE
-518 VKICDIGNACWFNY
+518 VKICDIGNACWFDY

-560 WSLACIIFELV
+560 WSLACIVFELV

-576 FQPEKGET
+576 FQPEKGDT
-584 FTKNDDHVAKFIQT
+584 FTKNDDHVAKFIYT

-620 GKMRRVKEIKF
+620 GKLRRIKNRKF
-631 IPLKEILIKKYHF
+631 IGLKDILVKKYHF
-644 KENEA
+644 KEFEA

-661 FYPERRASARELLR
+661 YYPERRASARELLR

-687 LMSEAEIFKMNMKEN
+687 RMSDTEIFKMNMREN
-702 LLGNNKENEIKD
+702 LLGNYYDIDERKKDKEND
-714 PKIELNKDRDVYSSD
+714 DRDVYSSD
-729 SELCEADCEDNNIKP
+729 SELNEADCEDNDKKAKIQ
-744 KVPSD
+744 D
-749 NQADDDIQLGD
+749 DEDDDTQLGD
-760 GNPDKINIPNYNNSF
+760 NNPDKINIPNYNNSF
-775 CLYGQ
+775 CMYGQ

-799 KDL
+799 KDLL

>member
-1 MDTDIKEQLTFK
+1 
-13 KTRSNNSIKEK
+13 
-24 NRNNMRLK
+24 
-32 KSKKPKKL
+32 
-40 PPASPS
+40 
-46 KIEYYNTKKMNSP
+46 MNSSK
-59 QYTDSNYSEDE
+59 YTDSNYSEDE

-91 RYVIMQKLGYGHFS
+91 RYIIMQKLGYGHFS

-129 YIQGAYDEIEILQA
+129 YIQGAYDEIEILQS

-154 RSLREYYKDDEE
+154 RSLKEYYKDDKE
-166 KLKELETVE
+166 KLSELETVE

-235 DFLHLI
+235 DFLHRI

-258 TNDELRNIQE
+258 TQDELRNIQE
-268 TGTYVLDTGNNKESK
+268 TGTYVLDTGNNNQNSEENSRNISENKKDKEKEKEITNFEIKEKKLKEEEKESNIE
-283 DVSSKNSEDGKDSIN
+283 SSTTELTLDENNNMSI
-298 NSIIDGSFIDE
+298 FIDKE
-309 DNNMAISV
+309 V
-317 DMRRDFNGTGKKLR
+317 DLKGVGKKAR
-331 KKRQKFKKKQMKK
+331 KKRQRYKKKKK
-344 LEKYGLSQSEIK
+344 KMLEKYGLSNVEI
-356 IKMKEIIDEINEDK
+356 EDK
-370 KKKEAEIDINNYD
+370 MTEVINDINLEMEKEQFEENVKNFD
-383 LEDLVERPRI
+383 LDDIIERPRI
-393 ASVPKVNLD
+393 ASVPKVNLN
-402 LFSHEKNIDNKKS
+402 LYSHEKNKRQKS
-415 KKDKKKLNEEESEES
+415 EENSEES
-430 EESDEDLMDFYEK
+430 EEIKYDDDENNDII
-443 SQPYFDINLLEYS
+443 PFDINLLEYS
-456 KTLQGYIKERN
+456 KSIQGYIKERN

-472 ENYRRFA
+472 ETYRRFA
-479 LTRNDAL
+479 ITRNEAL
-486 SKAKTDEEKIA
+486 SKAKTDDEKIEV
-497 IYRKLNEEY
+497 YKKFNNEY
-506 GSRGKEIDPSIE
+506 NTRGKEIDPSIE
-518 VKICDIGNACWFNY
+518 VKICDIGNACWFDY

-560 WSLACIIFELV
+560 WSLACIVFELV

-576 FQPEKGET
+576 FQPEKGDT
-584 FTKNDDHVAKFIQT
+584 FTKNDDHVARFIYT

-620 GKMRRVKEIKF
+620 GKLRRIKNRKF
-631 IPLKEILIKKYHF
+631 IGLKDILVKKYHF
-644 KENEA
+644 KEFEA

-661 FYPERRASARELLR
+661 YYPERRASARELLR

-687 LMSEAEIFKMNMKEN
+687 RMSDTEIFKMNMREN
-702 LLGNNKENEIKD
+702 LLGNYYDIDERKKDKEND
-714 PKIELNKDRDVYSSD
+714 DRDVYSSD
-729 SELCEADCEDNNIKP
+729 SELNEADCEDNDKKAKIQ
-744 KVPSD
+744 D
-749 NQADDDIQLGD
+749 DEDDDTQLGD
-760 GNPDKINIPNYNNSF
+760 NNPDKINIPNYNNSF
-775 CLYGQ
+775 CMYGQ

-799 KDL
+799 KDLL

>member
-1 MDTDIKEQLTFK
+1 
-13 KTRSNNSIKEK
+13 
-24 NRNNMRLK
+24 
-32 KSKKPKKL
+32 
-40 PPASPS
+40 
-46 KIEYYNTKKMNSP
+46 MNSSK
-59 QYTDSNYSEDE
+59 YTDSNYSEDE

-91 RYVIMQKLGYGHFS
+91 RYIIMQKLGYGHFS

-129 YIQGAYDEIEILQA
+129 YIQGAYDEIEILQS

-154 RSLREYYKDDEE
+154 RSLKEYYKDDKE
-166 KLKELETVE
+166 KLSELETVE

-235 DFLHLI
+235 DFLHRI

-258 TNDELRNIQE
+258 TQDELRNIQE
-268 TGTYVLDTGNNKESK
+268 TGTYVLDMGNNNQNSEENSRNISENKKDKEKEITNFEIKEKKIKEEEKESNIE
-283 DVSSKNSEDGKDSIN
+283 SSTTELTLDENNNMSI
-298 NSIIDGSFIDE
+298 FIDKE
-309 DNNMAISV
+309 V
-317 DMRRDFNGTGKKLR
+317 DLKGVGKKAR
-331 KKRQKFKKKQMKK
+331 KKRQRYKKKKK
-344 LEKYGLSQSEIK
+344 KMLEKYGLSNVEI
-356 IKMKEIIDEINEDK
+356 EDK
-370 KKKEAEIDINNYD
+370 MTEVINDINLEMEKEQFEENVKNFD
-383 LEDLVERPRI
+383 LDDIIERPRI
-393 ASVPKVNLD
+393 ASVPKVNLN
-402 LFSHEKNIDNKKS
+402 LYSHEKNKRQKS
-415 KKDKKKLNEEESEES
+415 EENSEES
-430 EESDEDLMDFYEK
+430 EEIKYDDDENNDII
-443 SQPYFDINLLEYS
+443 PFDINLLEYS
-456 KTLQGYIKERN
+456 KSIQGYIKERN

-472 ENYRRFA
+472 ETYRRFA
-479 LTRNDAL
+479 ITRNEAL
-486 SKAKTDEEKIA
+486 SKAKTDDEKIEV
-497 IYRKLNEEY
+497 YKKFNNEY
-506 GSRGKEIDPSIE
+506 NTRGKEIDPSIE
-518 VKICDIGNACWFNY
+518 VKICDIGNACWFDY

-560 WSLACIIFELV
+560 WSLACIVFELV

-576 FQPEKGET
+576 FQPEKGDT
-584 FTKNDDHVAKFIQT
+584 FTKNDDHVAKFIYT

-620 GKMRRVKEIKF
+620 GKLRRIKNRKF
-631 IPLKEILIKKYHF
+631 IGLKDILVKKYHF
-644 KENEA
+644 KEFEA

-661 FYPERRASARELLR
+661 YYPERRASARELLR

-687 LMSEAEIFKMNMKEN
+687 RMSDTEIFKMNMREN
-702 LLGNNKENEIKD
+702 LLGNYYDIDERKKDKEND
-714 PKIELNKDRDVYSSD
+714 DRDVYSSD
-729 SELCEADCEDNNIKP
+729 SELNEADCEDNDKKAKIQ
-744 KVPSD
+744 D
-749 NQADDDIQLGD
+749 DEDDDTQLGD
-760 GNPDKINIPNYNNSF
+760 NNPDKINIPNYNNSF
-775 CLYGQ
+775 CMYGQ

-799 KDL
+799 KDLL

>member
-1 MDTDIKEQLTFK
+1 
-13 KTRSNNSIKEK
+13 
-24 NRNNMRLK
+24 
-32 KSKKPKKL
+32 
-40 PPASPS
+40 
-46 KIEYYNTKKMNSP
+46 MNSSK
-59 QYTDSNYSEDE
+59 YTDSNYSEDE

-91 RYVIMQKLGYGHFS
+91 RYIIMQKLGYGHFS

-129 YIQGAYDEIEILQA
+129 YIQGAYDEIEILQS

-154 RSLREYYKDDEE
+154 RSLKEYYKDDKE
-166 KLKELETVE
+166 KLSELETVE

-235 DFLHLI
+235 DFLHRI

-258 TNDELRNIQE
+258 TQDELRNIQE
-268 TGTYVLDTGNNKESK
+268 TGTYVLDTGNNNQNSEENSRNISENKKDKEKEITNFEIKEKKIKEEEKESNIE
-283 DVSSKNSEDGKDSIN
+283 SSTTELTLDENNNMSI
-298 NSIIDGSFIDE
+298 FIDKE
-309 DNNMAISV
+309 V
-317 DMRRDFNGTGKKLR
+317 DLKGVGKKAR
-331 KKRQKFKKKQMKK
+331 KKRQRYKKKKK
-344 LEKYGLSQSEIK
+344 KMLEKYGLSNVEI
-356 IKMKEIIDEINEDK
+356 EDK
-370 KKKEAEIDINNYD
+370 MTEVINDINLEMEKEQFEENVKNFD
-383 LEDLVERPRI
+383 LDDIIERPRI
-393 ASVPKVNLD
+393 ASVPKVNLN
-402 LFSHEKNIDNKKS
+402 LYSHEKNKRQKS
-415 KKDKKKLNEEESEES
+415 EENSEES
-430 EESDEDLMDFYEK
+430 EEIKYDDDENNDII
-443 SQPYFDINLLEYS
+443 PFDINLLEYS
-456 KTLQGYIKERN
+456 KSIQGYIKERN

-472 ENYRRFA
+472 ETYRRFA
-479 LTRNDAL
+479 ITRNEAL
-486 SKAKTDEEKIA
+486 SKAKTDDEKIEV
-497 IYRKLNEEY
+497 YKKFNNEY
-506 GSRGKEIDPSIE
+506 NTRGKEIDPSIE
-518 VKICDIGNACWFNY
+518 VKICDIGNACWFDY

-560 WSLACIIFELV
+560 WSLACIVFELV

-576 FQPEKGET
+576 FQPEKGDT
-584 FTKNDDHVAKFIQT
+584 FTKNDDHVARFIYT

-620 GKMRRVKEIKF
+620 GKLRRIKNRKF
-631 IPLKEILIKKYHF
+631 IGLKDILVKKYHF
-644 KENEA
+644 KEFEA

-661 FYPERRASARELLR
+661 YYPER
-675 HPWLTMPPNYDY
+675 
-687 LMSEAEIFKMNMKEN
+687 
-702 LLGNNKENEIKD
+702 
-714 PKIELNKDRDVYSSD
+714 
-729 SELCEADCEDNNIKP
+729 
-744 KVPSD
+744 
-749 NQADDDIQLGD
+749 
-760 GNPDKINIPNYNNSF
+760 
-775 CLYGQ
+775 
-780 FVDLTSLD
+780 
-788 QPNPQFDKIID
+788 
-799 KDL
+799 

>member
-1 MDTDIKEQLTFK
+1 
-13 KTRSNNSIKEK
+13 
-24 NRNNMRLK
+24 
-32 KSKKPKKL
+32 
-40 PPASPS
+40 
-46 KIEYYNTKKMNSP
+46 MNSSK
-59 QYTDSNYSEDE
+59 YTDSNYSEDE

-122 VQKSDER
+122 IQKSDER

-154 RSLREYYKDDEE
+154 ESLKEYYKDDKE
-166 KLKELETVE
+166 KLKELTTVE

-235 DFLHLI
+235 DFLHRI
-241 CHIIHTDL
+241 CHIIHTDM

-258 TNDELRNIQE
+258 TQDELRNIQE
-268 TGTYVLDTGNNKESK
+268 TGTYVLDTGNNNI
-283 DVSSKNSEDGKDSIN
+283 NSAN
-298 NSIIDGSFIDE
+298 NSHIISDE
-309 DNNMAISV
+309 EKNKEKDKEKIIETNTNEFTLDENNNMEITIDKELGFKAI
-317 DMRRDFNGTGKKLR
+317 GKKAR
-331 KKRQKFKKKQMKK
+331 KKRQKYKKKKK
-344 LEKYGLSQSEIK
+344 KLLEKYGLSNAEIEE
-356 IKMKEIIDEINEDK
+356 KMNKVMDDINEEIE
-370 KKKEAEIDINNYD
+370 KEQIELNIKNYD
-383 LEDLVERPRI
+383 IEDLIERPRV
-393 ASVPKVNLD
+393 ASVPKVNLE
-402 LFSHEKNIDNKKS
+402 LNSRKKS
-415 KKDKKKLNEEESEES
+415 NEIKPKKNNLKLTEENS
-430 EESDEDLMDFYEK
+430 EESDEPKDDDYDEDELREFLESTLPRY
-443 SQPYFDINLLEYS
+443 DINLLEYS
-456 KTLQGYIKERN
+456 KSIQAYIKERN

-479 LTRNDAL
+479 ITRNDAL
-486 SKAKTDEEKIA
+486 SKAKSDKEQIEVYKKLSDE
-497 IYRKLNEEY
+497 YN
-506 GSRGKEIDPSIE
+506 SRGKEIDPSIE

-560 WSLACIIFELV
+560 WSLACIVFELV

-620 GKMRRVKEIKF
+620 GKMRRVKEIKH
-631 IPLKEILIKKYHF
+631 IGIKEILIKKYHF
-644 KENEA
+644 KEFEA
-649 QALTDFL
+649 QALNDFL

-661 FYPERRASARELLR
+661 FYPERRASARDLLR
-675 HPWLTMPPNYDY
+675 HPWLSMPPNYDY
-687 LMSEAEIFKMNMKEN
+687 LMSETEIFRMNMKEN
-702 LLGNNKENEIKD
+702 LLGISEYSTKDKKEADDN
-714 PKIELNKDRDVYSSD
+714 RDVYSSD
-729 SELCEADCEDNNIKP
+729 SELNEADCEDNDKNA
-744 KVPSD
+744 KVQND
-749 NQADDDIQLGD
+749 NDNDDEIQLGD
-760 GNPDKINIPNYNNSF
+760 TNPDKINIPNYNNSF
-775 CLYGQ
+775 CMYGQ

-799 KDL
+799 KDLL

>member
-1 MDTDIKEQLTFK
+1 
-13 KTRSNNSIKEK
+13 
-24 NRNNMRLK
+24 
-32 KSKKPKKL
+32 
-40 PPASPS
+40 
-46 KIEYYNTKKMNSP
+46 MNSSK
-59 QYTDSNYSEDE
+59 YTDSNYSEDE

-77 DGYHPVHVGEILLD
+77 DGYHPVHVDEILLD
-91 RYVIMQKLGYGHFS
+91 RYIIMQKLGYGHFS

-129 YIQGAYDEIEILQA
+129 YIQGAYDEIEILQS

-154 RSLREYYKDDEE
+154 RSLKEYYKDDKE
-166 KLKELETVE
+166 KLSELETVE

-235 DFLHLI
+235 DFLHRI

-258 TNDELRNIQE
+258 TQDELRNIQE
-268 TGTYVLDTGNNKESK
+268 TGTYVLDTGNNNQNSEENSRNISENKKDKEKEKEITNFEIKEKKIKEEEKESNIE
-283 DVSSKNSEDGKDSIN
+283 SSTTELTLDENNNMSI
-298 NSIIDGSFIDE
+298 FIDKE
-309 DNNMAISV
+309 V
-317 DMRRDFNGTGKKLR
+317 DLKGVGKKAR
-331 KKRQKFKKKQMKK
+331 KKRQRYKKKKK
-344 LEKYGLSQSEIK
+344 KMLEKYGLSNVEI
-356 IKMKEIIDEINEDK
+356 EDK
-370 KKKEAEIDINNYD
+370 MTEVINDINLEMEKEQFEENVKNFD
-383 LEDLVERPRI
+383 LDDIIERPRI
-393 ASVPKVNLD
+393 ASVPKVNLN
-402 LFSHEKNIDNKKS
+402 LYSHEKNKRQKS
-415 KKDKKKLNEEESEES
+415 EENSEES
-430 EESDEDLMDFYEK
+430 EEIKYDDDENNDII
-443 SQPYFDINLLEYS
+443 PFDINLLEYS
-456 KTLQGYIKERN
+456 KSIQGYIKERN

-472 ENYRRFA
+472 ETYRRFA
-479 LTRNDAL
+479 ITRNEAL
-486 SKAKTDEEKIA
+486 SKAKTDDEKIEV
-497 IYRKLNEEY
+497 YKKFNNEY
-506 GSRGKEIDPSIE
+506 NTRGKEIDPSIE
-518 VKICDIGNACWFNY
+518 VKICDIGNACWFDY

-560 WSLACIIFELV
+560 WSLACIVFELV

-576 FQPEKGET
+576 FQPEKGDT
-584 FTKNDDHVAKFIQT
+584 FTKNDDHVARFIYT

-620 GKMRRVKEIKF
+620 GKLRRIKNRKF
-631 IPLKEILIKKYHF
+631 IGLKDILVKKYHF
-644 KENEA
+644 KEFEA

-661 FYPERRASARELLR
+661 YYPERRASARELLR

-687 LMSEAEIFKMNMKEN
+687 RMSDTEIFKMNMREN
-702 LLGNNKENEIKD
+702 LLGNYYDIDERKKDKEND
-714 PKIELNKDRDVYSSD
+714 DRDVYSSD
-729 SELCEADCEDNNIKP
+729 SELNEADCEDNDKKAKIQ
-744 KVPSD
+744 D
-749 NQADDDIQLGD
+749 DEDDDTQLGD
-760 GNPDKINIPNYNNSF
+760 NNPDKINIPNYNNSF
-775 CLYGQ
+775 CMYGQ

-799 KDL
+799 KDLL

>member
-1 MDTDIKEQLTFK
+1 
-13 KTRSNNSIKEK
+13 
-24 NRNNMRLK
+24 
-32 KSKKPKKL
+32 
-40 PPASPS
+40 
-46 KIEYYNTKKMNSP
+46 MNSSK
-59 QYTDSNYSEDE
+59 YTDSNYSEDE

-91 RYVIMQKLGYGHFS
+91 RYIIMQKLGYGHFS

-129 YIQGAYDEIEILQA
+129 YIQGAYDEIEILHS

-154 RSLREYYKDDEE
+154 RSLKEYYKDDKE
-166 KLKELETVE
+166 KLSELETVE

-235 DFLHLI
+235 DFLHRI

-258 TNDELRNIQE
+258 TQDELRNIQE
-268 TGTYVLDTGNNKESK
+268 TGTYVLDTGNNNQNSEENSRNISENKKDKEKEKEITNFEIKEKKIKEEEKESNIE
-283 DVSSKNSEDGKDSIN
+283 SSTTELTLDENNNMSI
-298 NSIIDGSFIDE
+298 FIDKE
-309 DNNMAISV
+309 V
-317 DMRRDFNGTGKKLR
+317 DLKGVGKKAR
-331 KKRQKFKKKQMKK
+331 KKRQRYKKKKK
-344 LEKYGLSQSEIK
+344 KMLEKYGLSNVEI
-356 IKMKEIIDEINEDK
+356 EDK
-370 KKKEAEIDINNYD
+370 MTEVINDINLEMEKEQFEENVKNFD
-383 LEDLVERPRI
+383 LDDIIERPRI
-393 ASVPKVNLD
+393 ASVPKVNLN
-402 LFSHEKNIDNKKS
+402 LYSHEKNKRQKS
-415 KKDKKKLNEEESEES
+415 EENSEES
-430 EESDEDLMDFYEK
+430 EEIKYDDDENNDII
-443 SQPYFDINLLEYS
+443 PFDINLLEYS
-456 KTLQGYIKERN
+456 KSIQGYIKERN

-472 ENYRRFA
+472 ETYRRFA
-479 LTRNDAL
+479 ITRNEAL
-486 SKAKTDEEKIA
+486 SKAKTDDEKIEV
-497 IYRKLNEEY
+497 YKKFNNEY
-506 GSRGKEIDPSIE
+506 NTRGKEIDPSIE
-518 VKICDIGNACWFNY
+518 VKICDIGNACWFDY

-560 WSLACIIFELV
+560 WSLACIVFELV

-576 FQPEKGET
+576 FQPEKGDT
-584 FTKNDDHVAKFIQT
+584 FTKNDDHVAKFIYT

-620 GKMRRVKEIKF
+620 GKLRRIKNRKF
-631 IPLKEILIKKYHF
+631 IGLKDILVKKYHF
-644 KENEA
+644 KEFEA

-661 FYPERRASARELLR
+661 YYPERRASARELLR

-687 LMSEAEIFKMNMKEN
+687 RMSDTEIFKMNMREN
-702 LLGNNKENEIKD
+702 LLGNYYDIDERKKDKEND
-714 PKIELNKDRDVYSSD
+714 DRDVYSSD
-729 SELCEADCEDNNIKP
+729 SELNEADCEDNDKKAKIQ
-744 KVPSD
+744 D
-749 NQADDDIQLGD
+749 DEDDDTQLGD
-760 GNPDKINIPNYNNSF
+760 NNPDKINIPNYNNSF
-775 CLYGQ
+775 CMYGQ

-799 KDL
+799 KDLL

>member
-1 MDTDIKEQLTFK
+1 
-13 KTRSNNSIKEK
+13 
-24 NRNNMRLK
+24 
-32 KSKKPKKL
+32 
-40 PPASPS
+40 
-46 KIEYYNTKKMNSP
+46 MNSP

-154 RSLREYYKDDEE
+154 NSLREYYKDDKE
-166 KLKELETVE
+166 KLNELETVE

-184 SFIHNGQN
+184 CFIHNGQN

-235 DFLHLI
+235 DFLHRI

-258 TNDELRNIQE
+258 TQDELRNIQE
-268 TGTYVLDTGNNKESK
+268 TGTYVLDTGNNKDSK
-283 DVSSKNSEDGKDSIN
+283 SVSSNNSEDEKEKTKN
-298 NSIIDGSFIDE
+298 VIDE
-309 DNNMAISV
+309 NSFFDEDMNMSISI
-317 DMRRDFNGTGKKLR
+317 DMKTNFKETGKKLR
-331 KKRQKFKKKQMKK
+331 KKKQKFKKKQMKK
-344 LEKYGLSQSEIK
+344 LEKYGLSKSEIQV
-356 IKMKEIIDEINEDK
+356 KMNEVMTEINEER
-370 KKKEAEIDINNYD
+370 KKKENEIDINNYD
-383 LEDLVERPRI
+383 LEDLIERPRV

-402 LFSHEKNIDNKKS
+402 LFSHEKNEKEKKS
-415 KKDKKKLNEEESEES
+415 KKLKKKLSEEDSEES
-430 EESDEDLMDFYEK
+430 EESDEDIMDFYENT
-443 SQPYFDINLLEYS
+443 QPHFDINLLEYS

-560 WSLACIIFELV
+560 WSLACIVFELV

-584 FTKNDDHVAKFIQT
+584 FTKNDDHVAKFMQT

-620 GKMRRVKEIKF
+620 GKLRRIKNRKF
-631 IPLKEILIKKYHF
+631 IGLKDILVKKYHF

-661 FYPERRASARELLR
+661 YYPERRASARELLR

-687 LMSEAEIFKMNMKEN
+687 RMSDTEIFKMNMREN
-702 LLGNNKENEIKD
+702 LLGNYYDIDERKKDKEND
-714 PKIELNKDRDVYSSD
+714 DRDVYSSD
-729 SELCEADCEDNNIKP
+729 SELNEADCEDNDKKAKIQ
-744 KVPSD
+744 D
-749 NQADDDIQLGD
+749 DEDDDTQLGD
-760 GNPDKINIPNYNNSF
+760 NNPDKINIPNYNNSF
-775 CLYGQ
+775 CMYGQ

-799 KDL
+799 KDLL

>member
-1 MDTDIKEQLTFK
+1 
-13 KTRSNNSIKEK
+13 
-24 NRNNMRLK
+24 
-32 KSKKPKKL
+32 
-40 PPASPS
+40 
-46 KIEYYNTKKMNSP
+46 MNSP

-91 RYVIMQKLGYGHFS
+91 RYVIMQKLGFGHFS

-111 DNNNGNYVAIK
+111 DNYNGNYVAIK

-154 RSLREYYKDDEE
+154 KSLREYYKDDEE

-235 DFLHLI
+235 DFLHRI

-258 TNDELRNIQE
+258 TQDELRNIQE
-268 TGTYVLDTGNNKESK
+268 TGTYVLDTGNNKDSK
-283 DVSSKNSEDGKDSIN
+283 SVSSNNSEDEKETKKEIN
-298 NSIIDGSFIDE
+298 ESNIFDE
-309 DNNMAISV
+309 DMNMSISI
-317 DMRRDFNGTGKKLR
+317 DMRTDFKETGKKLR

-344 LEKYGLSQSEIK
+344 LEKYGLSRSEIQ
-356 IKMKEIIDEINEDK
+356 IKMNEVMNEINEER

-383 LEDLVERPRI
+383 LEDLIERPRI

-402 LFSHEKNIDNKKS
+402 LYSHEKNNKDKKS
-415 KKDKKKLNEEESEES
+415 KKTKKPLISEEESEES
-430 EESDEDLMDFYEK
+430 EESEDEDIMDFYEDAK
-443 SQPYFDINLLEYS
+443 PHFVINLLDYS

-620 GKMRRVKEIKF
+620 GKMRRVKEIKY
-631 IPLKEILIKKYHF
+631 IPLKEILVKKYHF

-661 FYPERRASARELLR
+661 FYPERRASAKELLR

-702 LLGNNKENEIKD
+702 LLGINKDNVAED
-714 PKIELNKDRDVYSSD
+714 PKMELYKDRDVYSSD
-729 SELCEADCEDNNIKP
+729 SELNEADCEDNNVKP
-744 KVPSD
+744 KIPSD
-749 NQADDDIQLGD
+749 NEDDDDIQLGD

-775 CLYGQ
+775 CMYGQ

-788 QPNPQFDKIID
+788 QPNPQFDKIMD

>member
-1 MDTDIKEQLTFK
+1 
-13 KTRSNNSIKEK
+13 
-24 NRNNMRLK
+24 
-32 KSKKPKKL
+32 
-40 PPASPS
+40 
-46 KIEYYNTKKMNSP
+46 MNSSK
-59 QYTDSNYSEDE
+59 YTDSNYSEDE

-91 RYVIMQKLGYGHFS
+91 RYIIMQKLGYGHFS

-129 YIQGAYDEIEILQA
+129 YIQGAYDEIEILQS

-154 RSLREYYKDDEE
+154 RSLKEYYKDDKE
-166 KLKELETVE
+166 KLSELETVE

-235 DFLHLI
+235 DFLHRI

-258 TNDELRNIQE
+258 TQDELRNIQE
-268 TGTYVLDTGNNKESK
+268 TGTYVLDTGNNNQNSEENSRNISENKKDKEKEITNFEIKEKKIKEEEKESNIE
-283 DVSSKNSEDGKDSIN
+283 SSTTELTLDENNNMSI
-298 NSIIDGSFIDE
+298 FIDKE
-309 DNNMAISV
+309 V
-317 DMRRDFNGTGKKLR
+317 DLKGVGKKAR
-331 KKRQKFKKKQMKK
+331 KKRQRYKKKKK
-344 LEKYGLSQSEIK
+344 KMLEKYGLSNVEI
-356 IKMKEIIDEINEDK
+356 EDK
-370 KKKEAEIDINNYD
+370 MTEVINDINLEMEKEQFEENVKHFD
-383 LEDLVERPRI
+383 LDDIIERPRI
-393 ASVPKVNLD
+393 ASVPKVNLN
-402 LFSHEKNIDNKKS
+402 LYSHEKNKRQKS
-415 KKDKKKLNEEESEES
+415 EENSEES
-430 EESDEDLMDFYEK
+430 EEIKYDDDENNDII
-443 SQPYFDINLLEYS
+443 PFDINLLEYS
-456 KTLQGYIKERN
+456 KSIQGYIKERN

-472 ENYRRFA
+472 ETYRRFA
-479 LTRNDAL
+479 ITRNEAL
-486 SKAKTDEEKIA
+486 SKAKTDDEKIEV
-497 IYRKLNEEY
+497 YKKFNNEY
-506 GSRGKEIDPSIE
+506 NTRGKEIDPSIE
-518 VKICDIGNACWFNY
+518 VKICDIGNACWFDY

-560 WSLACIIFELV
+560 WSLACIVFELV

-576 FQPEKGET
+576 FQPEKGDT
-584 FTKNDDHVAKFIQT
+584 FTKNDDHVAKFIYT

-620 GKMRRVKEIKF
+620 GKLRRIKNRKF
-631 IPLKEILIKKYHF
+631 IGLKDILVKKYHF
-644 KENEA
+644 KEFEA

-661 FYPERRASARELLR
+661 YYPERRASARELLR

-687 LMSEAEIFKMNMKEN
+687 RMSDTEIFKMNMREN
-702 LLGNNKENEIKD
+702 LLGNYYDIDERKKDKEND
-714 PKIELNKDRDVYSSD
+714 DRDVYSSD
-729 SELCEADCEDNNIKP
+729 SELNEADCEDNDKKAKIQ
-744 KVPSD
+744 D
-749 NQADDDIQLGD
+749 DEDDDTQLGD
-760 GNPDKINIPNYNNSF
+760 NNPDKINIPNYNNSF
-775 CLYGQ
+775 CMYGQ

-799 KDL
+799 KDLL

>member
-1 MDTDIKEQLTFK
+1 MDTDIKDQLSFK
-13 KTRSNNSIKEK
+13 KSHSNTFKEK
-24 NRNNMRLK
+24 NRSNIKLK
-32 KSKKPKKL
+32 KSKKSKKL

-46 KIEYYNTKKMNSP
+46 KIVYYNTKKMNSP
-59 QYTDSNYSEDE
+59 QYTDSNNSEDE

-154 RSLREYYKDDEE
+154 KSLREYYKDDEE

-235 DFLHLI
+235 DFLHRI

-258 TNDELRNIQE
+258 TEDELRNIQE
-268 TGTYVLDTGNNKESK
+268 TGTYVLDTGNNK
-283 DVSSKNSEDGKDSIN
+283 DSKNTSSNDLEDEKESNN
-298 NSIIDGSFIDE
+298 NSINDIIIDGDLSMSINIDLKKE
-309 DNNMAISV
+309 FKETV
-317 DMRRDFNGTGKKLR
+317 KKLR
-331 KKRQKFKKKQMKK
+331 KKKQKLKKKQMKK
-344 LEKYGLSQSEIK
+344 LEKFGLSKSEIQ
-356 IKMKEIIDEINEDK
+356 IKMNELMNDIKEEK

-402 LFSHEKNIDNKKS
+402 LFSHEKNNEKDKKS
-415 KKDKKKLNEEESEES
+415 KKNKKKSNEEESEES
-430 EESDEDLMDFYEK
+430 EESDEDIMDFYEK

-456 KTLQGYIKERN
+456 RTLQGYIKERN

-506 GSRGKEIDPSIE
+506 ASRGKEIDPSIE

-620 GKMRRVKEIKF
+620 GKMRRIKEIKY
-631 IPLKEILIKKYHF
+631 IPLKDMLVKKYHF
-644 KENEA
+644 KETEA

-702 LLGNNKENEIKD
+702 LLGINKENEPKD
-714 PKIELNKDRDVYSSD
+714 PKMELNKDRDVYSSD
-729 SELCEADCEDNNIKP
+729 SELNEADCEDNNLKP
-744 KVPSD
+744 KVPTD
-749 NQADDDIQLGD
+749 NEDDDDIQLGD

-775 CLYGQ
+775 CMYGQ

-799 KDL
+799 NDL

>member
-1 MDTDIKEQLTFK
+1 
-13 KTRSNNSIKEK
+13 
-24 NRNNMRLK
+24 
-32 KSKKPKKL
+32 
-40 PPASPS
+40 
-46 KIEYYNTKKMNSP
+46 MNSP

-154 RSLREYYKDDEE
+154 KSLREYYKDDPE
-166 KLKELETVE
+166 KLKELENVE

-235 DFLHLI
+235 DFLHRI

-258 TNDELRNIQE
+258 TDDELRNIQE
-268 TGTYVLDTGNNKESK
+268 TGTYILDTGNNNKNS
-283 DVSSKNSEDGKDSIN
+283 VLSSKSQSVDEKKSKNESTAECTLDEN
-298 NSIIDGSFIDE
+298 LNMNVIIDKE
-309 DNNMAISV
+309 V
-317 DMRRDFNGTGKKLR
+317 DFTKKGKIAR
-331 KKRQKFKKKQMKK
+331 KKRQKYRKKKKK
-344 LEKYGLSQSEIK
+344 LLEKYGLSNSEIERIMNK
-356 IKMKEIIDEINEDK
+356 VMDDIDEDI
-370 KKKEAEIDINNYD
+370 KKKEIENEINNYELDD
-383 LEDLVERPRI
+383 LIERPRVS
-393 ASVPKVNLD
+393 SVPKVNLD
-402 LFSHEKNIDNKKS
+402 LYSHEKKAKKER
-415 KKDKKKLNEEESEES
+415 KEKIRREKLKEEGEEESEEF
-430 EESDEDLMDFYEK
+430 EESEDELMDYPEK
-443 SQPYFDINLLEYS
+443 NFDINLLEYS
-456 KTLQGYIKERN
+456 KTLQSYIKERN

-479 LTRNDAL
+479 FTRNEAL
-486 SKAKTDEEKIA
+486 SKAKTDEEKIS

-506 GSRGKEIDPSIE
+506 NSRGKEIDPSIE

-560 WSLACIIFELV
+560 WSLACIVFELV

-576 FQPEKGET
+576 FQPEKGDT

-620 GKMRRVKEIKF
+620 GKMRRIKEIKHKG
-631 IPLKEILIKKYHF
+631 IKEILVKKYHF

-649 QALTDFL
+649 QALNEFL

-675 HPWLTMPPNYDY
+675 HPWLSMPPNYDY
-687 LMSEAEIFKMNMKEN
+687 LMSETEIFKMDMKEN
-702 LLGNNKENEIKD
+702 LLGKNNDNDDTGNISD
-714 PKIELNKDRDVYSSD
+714 DRDVYSSD
-729 SELCEADCEDNNIKP
+729 SELNEADREDNDTKELVLKN
-744 KVPSD
+744 D
-749 NQADDDIQLGD
+749 DDDDDIQLGD
-760 GNPDKINIPNYNNSF
+760 QNPDKINIPNYNNSF
-775 CLYGQ
+775 CMYGQ

-788 QPNPQFDKIID
+788 QPNPQFDKLID
-799 KDL
+799 PAL

>member
-1 MDTDIKEQLTFK
+1 
-13 KTRSNNSIKEK
+13 
-24 NRNNMRLK
+24 
-32 KSKKPKKL
+32 
-40 PPASPS
+40 
-46 KIEYYNTKKMNSP
+46 MNSSK
-59 QYTDSNYSEDE
+59 YTDSNYSEDE

-91 RYVIMQKLGYGHFS
+91 RYIIMQKLGYGHFS

-129 YIQGAYDEIEILQA
+129 YIQGAYDEIEILQS

-154 RSLREYYKDDEE
+154 RSLKEYYKDDKE
-166 KLKELETVE
+166 KLSELETVE

-235 DFLHLI
+235 DFLHRI

-258 TNDELRNIQE
+258 TQDELRNIQE
-268 TGTYVLDTGNNKESK
+268 TGTYVLDTGNNNQNSEENSRNISENKKDKEKEKEITNFEIKEKKIKEEEKESNIE
-283 DVSSKNSEDGKDSIN
+283 SSTTELTLDENNNMSI
-298 NSIIDGSFIDE
+298 FIDKE
-309 DNNMAISV
+309 V
-317 DMRRDFNGTGKKLR
+317 DLKGVGKKAR
-331 KKRQKFKKKQMKK
+331 KKRQRYKKKKK
-344 LEKYGLSQSEIK
+344 KMLEKYGLSNVEI
-356 IKMKEIIDEINEDK
+356 EDK
-370 KKKEAEIDINNYD
+370 MTEVINDINLEMEKEQFEENVKNFD
-383 LEDLVERPRI
+383 LDDIIERPRI
-393 ASVPKVNLD
+393 ASVPKVNLN
-402 LFSHEKNIDNKKS
+402 LYSHEKNKRQKS
-415 KKDKKKLNEEESEES
+415 EENSEES
-430 EESDEDLMDFYEK
+430 EEIKYDDDENNDII
-443 SQPYFDINLLEYS
+443 PFDINLLEYS
-456 KTLQGYIKERN
+456 KSIQGYIKERN

-472 ENYRRFA
+472 ETYRRFA
-479 LTRNDAL
+479 ITRNEAL
-486 SKAKTDEEKIA
+486 SKAKTDDEKIEV
-497 IYRKLNEEY
+497 YKKFNNEY
-506 GSRGKEIDPSIE
+506 NTRGKEIDPSIE
-518 VKICDIGNACWFNY
+518 VKICDIGNACWFDY

-560 WSLACIIFELV
+560 WSLACIVFELV

-576 FQPEKGET
+576 FQPERGDT
-584 FTKNDDHVAKFIQT
+584 FTKNDDHVAKFIYT

-620 GKMRRVKEIKF
+620 GKLRRIKNRKF
-631 IPLKEILIKKYHF
+631 IGLKDILVKKYHF
-644 KENEA
+644 KEFEA

-661 FYPERRASARELLR
+661 YYPERRASARELLR

-687 LMSEAEIFKMNMKEN
+687 RMSDTEIFKMNMREN
-702 LLGNNKENEIKD
+702 LLGNYYDIDERKKDKEND
-714 PKIELNKDRDVYSSD
+714 DRDVYSSD
-729 SELCEADCEDNNIKP
+729 SELNEADCEDNDKKAKIQ
-744 KVPSD
+744 D
-749 NQADDDIQLGD
+749 DEDDDTQLGD
-760 GNPDKINIPNYNNSF
+760 NNPDKINIPNYNNSF
-775 CLYGQ
+775 CMYGQ

-799 KDL
+799 KDLL